1 MATSLQPWQPLL
13 DFWFGPLVNGVAD
26 ADKRQRWFQPDP
38 NFDAQCSAEFGPLL
52 APALAGELDDWLLTA
67 QGRLAFIVLTDQMPR
82 NIYRGNA
89 QAYAWD
95 DAALQAAREG
105 ISLQADREL
114 AWDERSFFYMPFE
127 HAENLLD
134 QHVAVGLYALMR
146 DESPRELRNQTGNSL
161 RYAHQHRDIILRF
174 GRFPHRNVVLG
185 RKSSVDEAD
194 FVAGSDGFGQSV

>member
-1 MATSLQPWQPLL
+1 MVKAIQPWQTLL

-82 NIYRGNA
+82 NIYRGSA
-89 QAYAWD
+89 EAYAWD
-95 DAALQAAREG
+95 TAALQVAREG
-105 ISLQADREL
+105 VALQADREL

-134 QHVAVGLYALMR
+134 QHLAVGLYSLMR

-161 RYAHQHRDIILRF
+161 RYAQQHRDIILRF